1 MMRYFRN
8 PAGGPVMAF
17 DQRDPVD
24 EYLPAGYIEMNA
36 AEVSAYLN
44 PEPAYWT
51 DGATLVLSAHEIQ
64 GWRKAS
70 QIEIDALLPAMQ
82 LRDAQ
87 AEVTRRRI
95 IADSA
100 MAPLQDAVE
109 LDDATEAE
117 AALLKEW
124 KRYRIALN
132 RLPELAGYPHAIDWP
147 APPA

>member
-17 DQRDPVD
+17 DPRDPID
-24 EYLPAGYIEMNA
+24 EYLPVGYIEMNT
-36 AEVSAYLN
+36 AEVSAYLD
-44 PEPAYWT
+44 PTPVYWT

-64 GWRKAS
+64 DWRKAS
-70 QIEIDALLPAMQ
+70 QIEIDALLPALQ
-82 LRDAQ
+82 LREAQ
-87 AEVTRRRI
+87 SEVTRRRI

-100 MAPLQDAVE
+100 MAPLQDAIE
-109 LDDATEAE
+109 LDDATESE

-124 KRYRIALN
+124 RRYRIALN
-132 RLPELAGYPHAIDWP
+132 RLSEQAGYPATIDWP